1 MNCSMVEK
9 KVVSKSLMLSFNCK
23 VGLTVLTHRAVTD
36 AHRYEQAVTS
46 LRKHLRGLTC
56 YCLWSLL
63 WLLPPQSY
71 PLSQNRNCRILLFTW
86 WPLKTGEKK
95 AIKARSIRNPG
106 PQLCVFWSLYL
117 SLAWWHVILSL
128 LTLRRPLAKGV
139 TAQSAKAWSPGS
151 EPGSNWLCHFGQAQQ
166 PLWASACQG
175 RGWTGVQASLPPAER
190 GCPCP
195 AGSLPGWFW
204 MRKRTD
210 DDYGNRMLRWEAF
223 FKLFT
228 KWGNDQ
234 GGPNHFKS
242 EELTGGPSSSWE
254 DGWIAEKHEHPRQT
268 TMKITQK
275 KCLWMLL
282 LLLFFKLQPTTQ
294 NCKVAEREESRLTRR

>member
-106 PQLCVFWSLYL
+106 PQLCVF
-117 SLAWWHVILSL
+117 
-128 LTLRRPLAKGV
+128 
-139 TAQSAKAWSPGS
+139 
-151 EPGSNWLCHFGQAQQ
+151 
-166 PLWASACQG
+166 
-175 RGWTGVQASLPPAER
+175 
-190 GCPCP
+190 
-195 AGSLPGWFW
+195 
-204 MRKRTD
+204 
-210 DDYGNRMLRWEAF
+210 
-223 FKLFT
+223 
-228 KWGNDQ
+228 
-234 GGPNHFKS
+234 
-242 EELTGGPSSSWE
+242 
-254 DGWIAEKHEHPRQT
+254 
-268 TMKITQK
+268 
-275 KCLWMLL
+275 
-282 LLLFFKLQPTTQ
+282 
-294 NCKVAEREESRLTRR
+294 